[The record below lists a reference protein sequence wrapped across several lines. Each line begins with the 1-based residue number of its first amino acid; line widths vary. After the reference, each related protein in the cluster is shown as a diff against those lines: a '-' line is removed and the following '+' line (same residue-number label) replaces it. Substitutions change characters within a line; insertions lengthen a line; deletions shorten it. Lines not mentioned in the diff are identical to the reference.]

1 MTNQK
6 KQHQAAPR
14 SVLIGLIG
22 AGIAGSRTPA
32 MHEAA
37 ASALGFPLVY
47 RRLDLD
53 FDCKLSLENL
63 LKTAEWMG
71 FDGLNVTYPCKQ
83 EIIPLVDELSENAER
98 VGAVNTVVLRNG
110 RRYGHNTDIWG
121 FAEAFRTELTDVT
134 RDRVLQLGAGG
145 AGAATAYGLLCEG
158 VGELR
163 LYDPQQARAEAL
175 ASELSKHYD
184 PTRIKVVADAEL
196 GVQNCDGLVNA
207 SPVGMDKLPGTPL
220 PVAAI
225 PHGAW
230 VADIVYFPM
239 ETELLAAARAQ
250 GCRTMSGAGMALWQ
264 AVRAFALFTEQK
276 PDRNVMREAFLHA
289 HRKA

>member
-1 MTNQK
+1 M
-6 KQHQAAPR
+6 QHQAEPK

-37 ASALGFPLVY
+37 ARALGFPLVY

-71 FDGLNVTYPCKQ
+71 FDGLNITYPCKQ
-83 EIIPLVDELSENAER
+83 EIIPFLDELSENAER
-98 VGAVNTVVLRNG
+98 VGAVNTVVLRDG

-121 FAEAFRTELTDVT
+121 FAEAFRTELTGVA
-134 RDRVLQLGAGG
+134 RERVLQLGAGG

-163 LYDPQQARAEAL
+163 LCDPEQARAQDL

-184 PTRIKVVADAEL
+184 PRRIKVVTNAQEA
-196 GVQNCDGLVNA
+196 VQNCDGLVNA
-207 SPVGMDKLPGTPL
+207 SPVGMAKLPGTPL
-220 PVAAI
+220 PVASI

-230 VADIVYFPM
+230 VADIIYFPM

-250 GCRTMSGAGMALWQ
+250 GCRTMGGGGMALWQ
-264 AVRAFALFTEQK
+264 AVRAFALFTEQS
-276 PDRNVMREAFLHA
+276 PDRDVMREAFLHA
-289 HRKA
+289 HSKP